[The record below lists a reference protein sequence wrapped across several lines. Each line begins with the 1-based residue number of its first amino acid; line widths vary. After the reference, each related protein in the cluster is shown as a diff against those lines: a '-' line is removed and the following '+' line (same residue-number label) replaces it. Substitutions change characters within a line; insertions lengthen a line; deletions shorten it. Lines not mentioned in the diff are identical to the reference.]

1 MNERKWTLLQSRT
14 RSTMHKSEETH
25 SLCRGKK
32 HYTADLLFG
41 RFGFDKTSKSDDYYN
56 GRKLLDPNQSNRRS
70 SIQLK

>member
-32 HYTADLLFG
+32 HCTVFG